1 MKKVLMVLAYLLFP
15 IVVTLIASGFGNVL
29 ITIAAFIVSIIAELV
44 VLRADVLMLLGSFN
58 CQKDREKGLKFMEL
72 SMKTGKMRSKSQ
84 LLYAYLLVR
93 NGFLDEAE
101 SIINKTTYLGKDIL
115 KPVDFKTAD
124 FNMALITWKRG
135 NLNDAIMQ
143 MEELYSD
150 GYLNSNLYG
159 SLGYFYIANNEIDKA
174 IEFSKEGVEY
184 NPDDLI
190 TLDNLGQAYIAAGNL
205 DEAEEVYDRIFEKE
219 PQFIEPFYN
228 YATLLE
234 KHGELS
240 DAKECYEKALEYDEK
255 FLSTVTHD
263 MVRDAISRVDEI
275 LNIGKQ
281 E

>member
-15 IVVTLIASGFGNVL
+15 IVATLIASGFGSVL
-29 ITIAAFIVSIIAELV
+29 ITIAAFIVSIIVELV
-44 VLRADVLMLLGSFN
+44 ILRADVLMLLGSFN
-58 CQKDREKGLKFMEL
+58 YQKDREKGLKFMEL

-84 LLYAYLLVR
+84 LLYAYLLIR

-101 SIINKTTYLGKDIL
+101 SIINKTTYLGKNIL
-115 KPVDFKTAD
+115 KPADFKTAD

-143 MEELYSD
+143 MEELYSE

-174 IEFSKEGVEY
+174 IEFSKEGAEY

-205 DEAEEVYDRIFEKE
+205 DEAEEIYDRIFEKE

-234 KHGELS
+234 KHGELT

>member
-58 CQKDREKGLKFMEL
+58 YQKDREKGLKFMEL

>member
-58 CQKDREKGLKFMEL
+58 YQKDREKGLKFMEL
-72 SMKTGKMRSKSQ
+72 SMKTGKMRPKSQ

>member
-1 MKKVLMVLAYLLFP
+1 MKKILMILAYLLFP

-58 CQKDREKGLKFMEL
+58 YQKDREKGLKFMEL

>member
-1 MKKVLMVLAYLLFP
+1 MKKVLTVLAYLLFP
-15 IVVTLIASGFGNVL
+15 IIVTVIASGFGNIF
-29 ITIAAFIVSIIAELV
+29 ITLGALV
-44 VLRADVLMLLGSFN
+44 ASLAVVAVILRADLFMLIGTFN
-58 CQKDREKGLKFMEL
+58 YQKDRAKGLKWMEK
-72 SMKTGKMRSKSQ
+72 SMKTGKMRAKSQ

-93 NGFLDEAE
+93 NGYIDDAE

-115 KPVDFKTAD
+115 KESDFKTAD

-143 MEELYSD
+143 MEELYSE

-174 IEFSKEGVEY
+174 IEFSKEGAEY

-205 DEAEEVYDRIFEKE
+205 DEADEIYDKIFDNNPE
-219 PQFIEPFYN
+219 FIEPFYN

-234 KHGELS
+234 KRGELT

-255 FLSTVTHD
+255 YLSTVTHD
-263 MVRDAISRVDEI
+263 MVKQAIERLDEI
-275 LNIGKQ
+275 LEIEK
-281 E
+281 

>member
-1 MKKVLMVLAYLLFP
+1 MKKVLKVLAYLLFP
-15 IVVTLIASGFGNVL
+15 IVLTLIASGFGNVL
-29 ITIAAFIVSIIAELV
+29 ITIGAFIASVIVEAVI
-44 VLRADVLMLLGSFN
+44 LRADLFMLIGSFN
-58 CQKDREKGLKFMEL
+58 YQKDHAKGLKWMEL
-72 SMKTGKMRSKSQ
+72 SMKTGKMRAKSQ
-84 LLYAYLLVR
+84 LLYAYLLIR
-93 NGFLDEAE
+93 NGYLDEAE

-115 KPVDFKTAD
+115 KPNDFKTAE

-143 MEELYSD
+143 MEELYSE

-174 IEFSKEGVEY
+174 IEFSKEGTEY

-205 DEAEEVYDRIFEKE
+205 EEAEEIYDRIFEKE

-240 DAKECYEKALEYDEK
+240 DAKECYEKALELEEK

-263 MVRDAISRVDEI
+263 MVRDAIARVDEI